1 MDYSKHDENAI
12 LLIDQGWTGKPCYM
26 WREAREKSHSA
37 SLEQKSAFQRED
49 GIRTQIGAFRG
60 GASLDSIAVSLFGKM
75 TVDTGEIIINTKEYQ
90 NKRSQ

>member
-1 MDYSKHDENAI
+1 MDYSKHDENAR
-12 LLIDQGWTGKPCYM
+12 LLIDQGWTGKPCFM

-75 TVDTGEIIINTKEYQ
+75 TVDTGEIIINAKEYQ
-90 NKRSQ
+90 NKRSR

>member
-1 MDYSKHDENAI
+1 
-12 LLIDQGWTGKPCYM
+12 M

-90 NKRSQ
+90 NKRSK